1 MLFIL
6 TNISKSAL
14 FTIIKINPEKKL
26 SSTNKT
32 EDGTKN
38 EMLYL

>member
-1 MLFIL
+1 MLVIL

-14 FTIIKINPEKKL
+14 LTIIKFNQEKKL

-32 EDGTKN
+32 EDISKN